1 MCFHRAEQ
9 LAQVQHKVEEL
20 TPRKGEA
27 NHGSLKRSS
36 SRGGTLKKYKFVS
49 SDHLDEESFSK
60 LQNTMNHF
68 PQMAFLL
75 VLSQDMIRISQNLK
89 TMLFIE

>member
-1 MCFHRAEQ
+1 MFLCRAEQ
-9 LAQVQHKVEEL
+9 LAQVQHKVEEKL

-27 NHGSLKRSS
+27 NYGSLKRSS

-60 LQNTMNHF
+60 
-68 PQMAFLL
+68 FLTL
-75 VLSQDMIRISQNLK
+75 IGDFK
-89 TMLFIE
+89 FIEGKQPNVMLCICC